1 MKRRSLLL
9 LLLLVLSGIGG
20 YLLSKA
26 SFVGRMGISLFYKE
40 YKFLKVWWQGGL
52 LIFTIWLILFFLQ
65 DLAQRKLPPAISR
78 FVQFGAILAALTGLY
93 FTYQDFQHT
102 MSHRLLGERFHL
114 GGYLFWIGWIIISI
128 YYLTDKRRTNLP
140 AQNTGASDIT

>member
-1 MKRRSLLL
+1 MI
-9 LLLLVLSGIGG
+9 LLLVLSGIGG

-26 SFVGRMGISLFYKE
+26 SLVGRVGISLFYKE

-52 LIFTIWLILFFLQ
+52 VIFVAWMLLFVLQ
-65 DLAQRKLPPAISR
+65 GLAQRRLAPKKARI
-78 FVQFGAILAALTGLY
+78 VQVAAILIALIGFY

-114 GGYLFWIGWIIISI
+114 GGYLFWLGWIIVSM
-128 YYLTDKRRTNLP
+128 YYLTETRRIHTEVEGHSTSTNV
-140 AQNTGASDIT
+140 